1 MLSQPQLSNHTLVF
15 LRRQALQATAIW
27 CRLVLFLAGDS
38 SLAEPELLLELEF
51 LPREPSFIALGHAQE
66 SQQQVWGQD
75 P

>member
-1 MLSQPQLSNHTLVF
+1 MLSQPQLSIHTLVF

-66 SQQQVWGQD
+66 GQQQVWGQD